1 MWYLY
6 EEPHGTDIKAK
17 SGLMISEE
25 EHGAWEGYSEYSSS
39 VSDVY
44 FFKTKIQNN
53 MVSC

>member
-1 MWYLY
+1 MKNCM
-6 EEPHGTDIKAK
+6 GRMDTKAK

-25 EHGAWEGYSEYSSS
+25 GERHMGLGKVTQSIPT

-44 FFKTKIQNN
+44 FFTTKIQSH